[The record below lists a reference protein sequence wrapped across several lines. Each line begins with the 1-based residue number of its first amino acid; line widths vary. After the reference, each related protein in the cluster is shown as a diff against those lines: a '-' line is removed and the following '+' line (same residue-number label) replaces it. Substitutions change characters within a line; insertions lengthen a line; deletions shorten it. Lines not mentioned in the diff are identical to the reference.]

1 MFLLARYYFYTK
13 FGVVKNAVRLA
24 RRFIGRVSWNA
35 SKSTTEIRLVPAWRS
50 RVDDGGG
57 LNAVDKLAR
66 INVGGAIWIQ
76 NNIDAIAVRQAVQE
90 ARVDSHA
97 VVGRLRMIWPACIAY
112 DERQIHKSIARLFVP
127 GGVGLLS
134 SALYIPGVHGD
145 GLLEV
150 RIHVRET
157 RHGDG
162 QGVEGR

>member
-97 VVGRLRMIWPACIAY
+97 VVGRVTNDLAGMHSLRRAPDPQEHCQTV
-112 DERQIHKSIARLFVP
+112 RARWSGAAQLGTLHP
-127 GGVGLLS
+127 RGARRWTAGS
-134 SALYIPGVHGD
+134 PNPRA
-145 GLLEV
+145 
-150 RIHVRET
+150 
-157 RHGDG
+157 
-162 QGVEGR
+162 